1 MKNSST
7 NQISKEFLDMK
18 SNETQAVYAVYMA
31 AKDLNKTPE
40 EIKSELN
47 TFLQKRYN
55 FSVTSAKKVVSNLYN
70 SFSKGEFQ
78 KTIID
83 SPSSKPS
90 SSSPD
95 FIDTTSSSHEVPS
108 ESSNIMLTSQD
119 FQKFVELTQADS
131 EITPE
136 IKKLLLSFI
145 VFYRRNFHPSG
156 WIRYDR
162 KNIFYLAGAN
172 LYSVSQQ
179 ERMTKFLHERYAL
192 NMRVVGSNQ
201 PTPCYG
207 FSWLQEQP
215 LPGTPNNPY
224 LTLAPLTPE
233 GLESIIK
240 KINK

>member
-1 MKNSST
+1 
-7 NQISKEFLDMK
+7 MK
-18 SNETQAVYAVYMA
+18 SNEIQAVYAVYIA

-40 EIKSELN
+40 EIKTELI

-55 FSVTSAKKVVSNLYN
+55 FSATSAKKVVSNLYN

-78 KTIID
+78 KSIIDPASSKNSSPSPDFTD
-83 SPSSKPS
+83 SPSSS
-90 SSSPD
+90 Q
-95 FIDTTSSSHEVPS
+95 TVPS

-119 FQKFVELTQADS
+119 FQKFVELTQADP

-145 VFYRRNFHPSG
+145 IFYRRNFHPSG

-179 ERMTKFLHERYAL
+179 EKMTKFLHERYAL

-233 GLESIIK
+233 GLESVIK
-240 KINK
+240 KIK

>member
-1 MKNSST
+1 
-7 NQISKEFLDMK
+7 MK
-18 SNETQAVYAVYMA
+18 SNETQAVYAVYVA

-40 EIKSELN
+40 EIKTELI

-55 FSVTSAKKVVSNLYN
+55 FSATSAKKVVSNLYN

-78 KTIID
+78 KSIIDPASSKNSSPSPDFVD
-83 SPSSKPS
+83 SPSFSQA
-90 SSSPD
+90 
-95 FIDTTSSSHEVPS
+95 VVS

-119 FQKFVELTQADS
+119 FQKFVELTQADP

-145 VFYRRNFHPSG
+145 IFYRRNFHPSG

-179 ERMTKFLHERYAL
+179 EKMTKFLHERYAL

-233 GLESIIK
+233 GLESVIK
-240 KINK
+240 KIK

>member
-1 MKNSST
+1 MKP
-7 NQISKEFLDMK
+7 
-18 SNETQAVYAVYMA
+18 NETQAVYAVYVA

-40 EIKSELN
+40 EIKTELI

-55 FSVTSAKKVVSNLYN
+55 FSATSAKKVVSNLYN

-78 KTIID
+78 KSIIDPTSSKNSSPSPDFAD
-83 SPSSKPS
+83 SPSSS
-90 SSSPD
+90 Q
-95 FIDTTSSSHEVPS
+95 TVPS

-119 FQKFVELTQADS
+119 FQKFVELTQADP

-145 VFYRRNFHPSG
+145 IFYRRNFHPSG

-179 ERMTKFLHERYAL
+179 EKMTKFLHERYAL

-233 GLESIIK
+233 GLESVIK
-240 KINK
+240 KIK

>member
-1 MKNSST
+1 MKT
-7 NQISKEFLDMK
+7 NEI
-18 SNETQAVYAVYMA
+18 QAVYAVYIA

-40 EIKSELN
+40 EIKTELI

-55 FSVTSAKKVVSNLYN
+55 FSATSAKKVVSNLYN

-78 KTIID
+78 KSIIDPASSKNSSPSPDFAD
-83 SPSSKPS
+83 SPSSS
-90 SSSPD
+90 Q
-95 FIDTTSSSHEVPS
+95 TVPS

-119 FQKFVELTQADS
+119 FQKFVELTQADP

-145 VFYRRNFHPSG
+145 IFYRRNFHPSG

-179 ERMTKFLHERYAL
+179 EKMTKFLHERYAL

-233 GLESIIK
+233 GLESVIK
-240 KINK
+240 KIK